1 MPGFEPVVPSIRQ
14 LRALGTSAGRE
25 LGWGLRAVGA
35 ERALWRARAEAIPDP
50 VLRRDAVEAADKG
63 RSLVDG
69 AALFWTLPSR
79 RSPELHRLLVAFQT
93 LLSFL
98 DVVLEREAAGP
109 DGRPGAWMWLVREA
123 LDADASPPD
132 QHIREVVGDDG
143 GYLDALVGTCR
154 QGCAALPGY
163 RDARPLLLREA
174 ARSEVFE
181 TEHDRDPA
189 RRTAR
194 LEALAA
200 ARFGAVG
207 DPTWWELTGGAGSLL
222 TAMAV
227 LALAADER
235 SSAADLARAADAY
248 VWVGSAGA
256 LLDSYADRTED
267 ARTGAHNWF
276 TYYPTPADAAAR
288 TAELVSRAIREA
300 AALRHGDRH
309 VVIVACMVALALS
322 SASVRTP
329 EARASS
335 GRIAQAGGPM
345 TRLLVPFLRAWRLAY
360 REPSG

>member
-1 MPGFEPVVPSIRQ
+1 MSGSHPVLPPVRQ
-14 LRALGTSAGRE
+14 LGKLGTSAGRE

-35 ERALWRARAEAIPDP
+35 ERALWRAHAEAIPDP
-50 VLRRDAVEAADKG
+50 VLRRDAVGAADKG

-69 AALFWTLPSR
+69 AALFWTLPPR
-79 RSPELHRLLVAFQT
+79 RSSELHRLLVAFQT

-98 DVVLEREAAGP
+98 DVALERESASP
-109 DGRPGAWMWLVREA
+109 DGRLGAWMWLVREA
-123 LDADASPPD
+123 LDADAPAPD
-132 QHIREVVGDDG
+132 ERIREVVGDDG
-143 GYLDALVGTCR
+143 GYLGALIGACR
-154 QGCAALPGY
+154 QGCSALPGY

-174 ARSEVFE
+174 ARSEAFE
-181 TEHDRDPA
+181 LEHDRDPT
-189 RRTAR
+189 RRAAR

-200 ARFGAVG
+200 QRFGAVG
-207 DPTWWELTGGAGSLL
+207 DATWWELTGGAGSLL
-222 TAMAV
+222 AAMAV

-235 SSAADLARAADAY
+235 STAGDLARAADAY

-256 LLDSYADRTED
+256 LLDSYADRADD

-276 TYYPTPADAAAR
+276 TYYPTPDDAAAR
-288 TAELVSRAIREA
+288 TVVLVDRAVREA

-329 EARASS
+329 EARGCSN
-335 GRIAQAGGPM
+335 RIARAGGPM
-345 TRLLVPFLRAWRLAY
+345 TRLLIPVLRAWRLAY